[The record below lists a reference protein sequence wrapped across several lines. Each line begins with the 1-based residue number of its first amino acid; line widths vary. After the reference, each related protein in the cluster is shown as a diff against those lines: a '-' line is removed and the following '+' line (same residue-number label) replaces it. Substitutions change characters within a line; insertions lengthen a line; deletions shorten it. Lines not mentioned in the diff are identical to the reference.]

1 MEKNVLEN
9 RRLKLT
15 SKKVNHLDMKHRNQS
30 IVLNHQHFVFEASVN
45 SVAM

>member
-1 MEKNVLEN
+1 MEKNVFEN

-15 SKKVNHLDMKHRNQS
+15 SKKVNLDMKHRNQS
-30 IVLNHQHFVFEASVN
+30 IVLNHQHFVFEASVS